1 MDWHHINRTVFLE
14 LGGGRTGG
22 GNIGCELKDN
32 IIMKITS
39 MYRKVGGHIG
49 QRVDINGKNTDQI
62 YIPLIKFIYVQRTSD
77 FTLT

>member
-1 MDWHHINRTVFLE
+1 MHWHHINRTVFLE

-49 QRVDINGKNTDQI
+49 QRVDINGKNTRPNLYTLDQV
-62 YIPLIKFIYVQRTSD
+62 YICTKNF
-77 FTLT
+77 